1 MAKAVDAA
9 KNHEAPKVLAGKG
22 RGQPEQLKALTVI
35 KKAVEAAK
43 KVQAREEKK
52 ALSAK
57 KKREMLER
65 KIAKMKITL

>member
-1 MAKAVDAA
+1 M
-9 KNHEAPKVLAGKG
+9 
-22 RGQPEQLKALTVI
+22 

-57 KKREMLER
+57 KKRELPEQ
-65 KIAKMKITL
+65 KIAKVEATLDKEIEKAKAAE